1 MSITTTTS
9 TMFPEKL
16 NAMIEL
22 LLYPLL
28 AGLIIALVAGPL
40 GCFVVWNRMAYF
52 GDTLAHSALLG
63 VSLSFLLSWNLNFT
77 ILLGCFTIAALLL
90 VLNEKTSFTN
100 DTLLGI
106 FAHGSLALGL
116 VLSSFIEGLRLD
128 LMAFLFGDLLMV
140 DLDDLLLILLGA
152 VAVLGILFFAWRP
165 LLSSSIHAELAEVE
179 GINTRVYRSLLMFL
193 LATVVAFAI
202 KVVGVILITALLI
215 IPAATARLSA
225 KSPAMMAVIAALM
238 AVLSVFSG
246 LLLSYYFDTPAGPS
260 IVLLSFLLFLLS
272 SVFSVALARR

>member
-1 MSITTTTS
+1 
-9 TMFPEKL
+9 
-16 NAMIEL
+16 MIEL

-28 AGLIIALVAGPL
+28 AGLVIALVAGPL

-63 VSLSFLLSWNLNFT
+63 VSLSFLLSWDLNFS
-77 ILLGCFTIAALLL
+77 ILTGCFAIAALLL
-90 VLNEKTSFTN
+90 LLNEKTAFTN

-140 DLDDLLLILLGA
+140 DLKDLLLILMGGVL
-152 VAVLGILFFAWRP
+152 VLGVLFFAWRP
-165 LLSSSIHAELAEVE
+165 LLASSVHAELAEVE
-179 GINTRVYRSLLMFL
+179 GINTRLYRSLLMFL

-202 KVVGVILITALLI
+202 KIVGVILITALLI

-225 KSPAMMAVIAALM
+225 RTPAMMAILSAVMALFS
-238 AVLSVFSG
+238 VLLG

-260 IVLLSFLLFLLS
+260 IVLLSFILFLLS
-272 SVFSVALARR
+272 SVFSVVLSRK

>member
-1 MSITTTTS
+1 MT
-9 TMFPEKL
+9 
-16 NAMIEL
+16 EL

-28 AGLIIALVAGPL
+28 AGLVIALVAGPL

-63 VSLSFLLSWNLNFT
+63 VSLSFLLSWELNFS
-77 ILLGCFTIAALLL
+77 ILLGCFAIAALLL
-90 VLNEKTSFTN
+90 LLNEKTRFSN

-140 DLDDLLLILLGA
+140 DLKDLLLILAGG
-152 VAVLGILFFAWRP
+152 VVVLGLLLFFWRP
-165 LLSSSIHAELAEVE
+165 LLSTSVHAELAEVE
-179 GINTRVYRSLLMFL
+179 GINTRLYRSLLMFL

-202 KVVGVILITALLI
+202 KIVGVILITALLI
-215 IPAATARLSA
+215 IPAASARLSA
-225 KSPAMMAVIAALM
+225 KSPVMMAVLAALV
-238 AVLSVFSG
+238 AVISVLSG
-246 LLLSYYFDTPAGPS
+246 LALSFFFDTPAGPS
-260 IVLLSFLLFLLS
+260 IVLLSFILFLLS
-272 SVFSVALARR
+272 SLASALLARQ